1 MEERQ
6 LLALG
11 IQQLLHSL
19 KAVGPPPPAAGWRRR
34 GEEAGLAG
42 FWEGQKE
49 LAAGFID
56 DLCSGCE

>member
-6 LLALG
+6 LLAFG

-19 KAVGPPPPAAGWRRR
+19 KAVGPPPPRWRRR
-34 GEEAGLAG
+34 EEEAGLAG
-42 FWEGQKE
+42 FWEGRKE

-56 DLCSGCE
+56 DLCLGC